1 MNEVREGEVWRT
13 AVIGEN
19 GSVASGEVECAR
31 LGVADEDGGA
41 GFALVEVE
49 PLLSLEFKLA
59 VGRYLI

>member
-1 MNEVREGEVWRT
+1 VRT
-13 AVIGEN
+13 AVIGEH
-19 GSVASGEVECAR
+19 GSVASGKVECAR